1 MARRI
6 AWSDEVD
13 SRSTAQLT
21 LGDPVHQ
28 GRSARRRV
36 GLLRLAVSV
45 MGDLCGAG
53 GWWLCFPVKLE
64 VRWEVAGDAMY
75 G

>member
-1 MARRI
+1 
-6 AWSDEVD
+6 
-13 SRSTAQLT
+13 
-21 LGDPVHQ
+21 VHQ